1 MKKLIFSII
10 FLILIAL
17 ANAQEEITKEK
28 ALESLENAKQDMT
41 TMNNEGFTVIFI
53 NDTIIEAESALER
66 VENAL
71 DLNYSG
77 FSYEEVLEILKII
90 PERKAKAYEISD
102 KLRALE
108 LKAENYASTSVDVT
122 KSLVILE
129 NAKNTFNDERYE
141 SVESLIID
149 LENSL
154 ETAKAERTLG
164 NVVANSTKN
173 FIQKNYLQLIILLAV
188 IIVITIISWN
198 RIKKIRAKNKLTTFK
213 IEKESIKELM
223 KETQREFYQRENIS
237 KLTYGI
243 RMDLYRE
250 KLTEL
255 NHTIPV
261 FEAIVKGEKIK
272 KNNNSSVEKDSKKQ
286 KM

>member
-90 PERKAKAYEISD
+90 TERKAKAYEISD